1 MGKPPSKR
9 KQKSVDVELT
19 DFDRLEIGELELVER
34 LELFED
40 AIEDWA
46 RLGIISS
53 GEYQILISEISKMIA
68 EAMES

>member
-1 MGKPPSKR
+1 MGKLPSKR
-9 KQKSVDVELT
+9 KPKSVDVELT

>member
-9 KQKSVDVELT
+9 KPKSVDVELT